1 MQQSIIPKSGSDDLK
16 ASAAF
21 SDLWYLLVKGAV
33 GEDVDPVQLV
43 VNWDMF
49 RAVLV
54 RSLGPMAVGRYLD
67 WNGGRKVQD

>member
-1 MQQSIIPKSGSDDLK
+1 MQQSIIPKSGSNNLK
-16 ASAAF
+16 VSAAF
-21 SDLWYLLVKGAV
+21 LDLWYLLVKGAV
-33 GEDVDPVQLV
+33 GEDVDPMQLV

-54 RSLGPMAVGRYLD
+54 KSLSPTAIGHYLD